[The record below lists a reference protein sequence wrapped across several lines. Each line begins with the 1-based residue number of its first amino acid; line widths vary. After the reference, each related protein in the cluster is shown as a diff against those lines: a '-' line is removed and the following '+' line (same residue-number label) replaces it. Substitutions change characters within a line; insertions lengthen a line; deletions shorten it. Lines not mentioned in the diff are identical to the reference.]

1 MEPWQADVRERLKG
15 GEAMEAMK
23 ALMMEMRSFS
33 EKPCV
38 LQLGID
44 TRRSSF
50 LSDDFKLE
58 GGKRCFKHL
67 KTGCQL

>member
-1 MEPWQADVRERLKG
+1 
-15 GEAMEAMK
+15 MEAMK